1 LDAAKAK
8 KEVERLTQDLM
19 GVATQMQNNPEKFE
33 AAILDKMTYTE
44 LKEAISDLD
53 TLAEVIVDEN

>member
-1 LDAAKAK
+1 
-8 KEVERLTQDLM
+8 M